1 MITLSFHFKSQY
13 ETTTS
18 STEKNEDVAVL
29 SCQTKS
35 SSQVVPDCIK
45 PNTLRCTHI
54 YTFATTIMRYLIYAY
69 SMILV
74 ASKNDNLYKDNI

>member
-45 PNTLRCTHI
+45 PNIPGVLTL
-54 YTFATTIMRYLIYAY
+54 
-69 SMILV
+69 IL
-74 ASKNDNLYKDNI
+74 SQPQ